1 MGSRSGSGS
10 LSAGRFSSFKENKLQ
25 FALVAPMVLWFVL
38 FLLIPLLL
46 IFYYSFLTVENFQII
61 HDVSLVTWATNVF
74 TPTNARIFVVTFLF
88 GLLVTGLTIA
98 LGYPVAYYLRFHVRP
113 NIAFMVV
120 LVSIIPF
127 WISGIIRALAW
138 YPILQR
144 GGLVNQLL
152 IGVGAIQEPLGWL
165 LFSRFA
171 MVVGFVAN
179 YVVFMYVPI
188 YAALL
193 NVDGDLKDASGTLRG
208 SPLATFRNVTLPLS
222 LPGVVIGTIF
232 VFVLTLGDFVIPQ
245 FLSGGQTTVP
255 GLVYLKV
262 NQGLN
267 YPTAAALS
275 IVLLALILAI
285 VGLLTRRI
293 DITESF

>member
-1 MGSRSGSGS
+1 MASRSGSTSRITGR
-10 LSAGRFSSFKENKLQ
+10 LSAFTENKLQ
-25 FALVAPMVLWFVL
+25 FALVAPMLLWFTL
-38 FLLIPLLL
+38 FLVIPLLL
-46 IFYYSFLTVENFQII
+46 IFYYSFLTVENFQIVREI
-61 HDVSLVTWATNVF
+61 SLTTWSTNVF
-74 TPTNARIFVVTFLF
+74 TATNAGIF
-88 GLLVTGLTIA
+88 GLTFFFGAVVTGLTIL

-113 NIAFMVV
+113 NVAFLIV
-120 LVSIIPF
+120 LLSIIPF

-138 YPILQR
+138 YPILQQR
-144 GGLVNQLL
+144 GIVNQILL
-152 IGVGAIQEPLGWL
+152 NIGAIQEPLGWL
-165 LFSRFA
+165 LFSKYS
-171 MVVGFVAN
+171 MIIGFVAN

-193 NVDGDLKDASGTLRG
+193 NVDEDLKDASETLRG
-208 SPLATFRNVTLPLS
+208 GPWSTFRRVTLPLS
-222 LPGVVIGTIF
+222 MPGVVIGTIF

-275 IVLLALILAI
+275 IVLLVTILAI

>member
-152 IGVGAIQEPLGWL
+152 ISVGAIQEPLGWL

>member
-1 MGSRSGSGS
+1 MASRSGSS
-10 LSAGRFSSFKENKLQ
+10 SRITRRFAAFRENKLQ
-25 FALVAPMVLWFVL
+25 FALIAPMVLWFAL
-38 FLLIPLLL
+38 FLVIPLLL

-61 HDVSLVTWATNVF
+61 HQISLTTWAESVF
-74 TPTNARIFVVTFLF
+74 TATNAGIFGITFFF
-88 GLLVTGLTIA
+88 GAVVTGLAIL

-113 NIAFMVV
+113 NVAFLVV

-138 YPILQR
+138 YPILQQR
-144 GGLVNQLL
+144 GIVNQILL
-152 IGVGAIQEPLGWL
+152 GLGVIQEPAGWL
-165 LFSRFA
+165 LFSQVS
-171 MVVGFVAN
+171 MVIGFVAN

-193 NVDGDLKDASGTLRG
+193 NVDEDLKDASETLRG
-208 SPLATFRNVTLPLS
+208 GPWSTFKRVTLPLS

-275 IVLLALILAI
+275 IVLLVIILAI

>member
-1 MGSRSGSGS
+1 MASRSGPTSRITGR
-10 LSAGRFSSFKENKLQ
+10 LSAFRENKLQ
-25 FALVAPMVLWFVL
+25 LALVAPMLLWFTL
-38 FLLIPLLL
+38 FLVIPLLL

-61 HDVSLVTWATNVF
+61 REISLTTWSTNVF
-74 TPTNARIFVVTFLF
+74 TATNAQIF
-88 GLLVTGLTIA
+88 GLTFFFGAIVTGLTIL

-113 NIAFMVV
+113 NVAFLIV
-120 LVSIIPF
+120 LLSIIPF

-138 YPILQR
+138 YPILQQR
-144 GGLVNQLL
+144 GIVNQILL
-152 IGVGAIQEPLGWL
+152 NLGSIQEPLGWL
-165 LFSRFA
+165 LFSQYS
-171 MVVGFVAN
+171 MIIGFVAN

-193 NVDGDLKDASGTLRG
+193 NVDEDLRDASETLRG
-208 SPLATFRNVTLPLS
+208 GPWSTFRRVTLPLS

-275 IVLLALILAI
+275 IVLLVIILAI

>member
-1 MGSRSGSGS
+1 MASRSDSTS
-10 LSAGRFSSFKENKLQ
+10 RIRGRFASLKENKLQ
-25 FALVAPMVLWFVL
+25 FALVAPMVLWFTL
-38 FLLIPLLL
+38 FLVIPLLL

-61 HDVSLVTWATNVF
+61 HEISLTTWTTNVF
-74 TPTNARIFVVTFLF
+74 TSTNADIFLTTFFF
-88 GLLVTGLTIA
+88 GAVVTGLTIL

-113 NIAFMVV
+113 NVAFLVV
-120 LVSIIPF
+120 LISIIPF

-138 YPILQR
+138 YPILQQR
-144 GGLVNQLL
+144 GFVNQILL
-152 IGVGAIQEPLGWL
+152 GLGVIQEPAGWL
-165 LFSRFA
+165 LFSQVS
-171 MVVGFVAN
+171 MVIGFVAN

-193 NVDGDLKDASGTLRG
+193 NVDEDLKDASETLRG
-208 SPLATFRNVTLPLS
+208 GPWATFRNVTLPLS

-275 IVLLALILAI
+275 IVLLVIILAI

>member
-1 MGSRSGSGS
+1 MASRSGKTSLFSG
-10 LSAGRFSSFKENKLQ
+10 AFSSFKENKLQ
-25 FALVAPMVLWFVL
+25 FALIAPMVIWFTL
-38 FLLIPLLL
+38 FLVVPLLL
-46 IFYYSFLTVENFQII
+46 IFYYSFLTVENFQIVQQI
-61 HDVSLVTWATNVF
+61 SLETWTTNVF
-74 TPTNARIFVVTFLF
+74 TATNAQIFMITFLF
-88 GLLVTGLTIA
+88 GLLVTGLAI
-98 LGYPVAYYLRFHVRP
+98 LFGYPVAYYLRFHLRP
-113 NIAFMVV
+113 NIAFMLV
-120 LVSIIPF
+120 LISIIPF
-127 WISGIIRALAW
+127 WISGVIRALAW

-144 GGLVNQLL
+144 GGIVNQFLL
-152 IGVGAIQEPLGWL
+152 GTGLVQEPLSWL

-171 MVVGFVAN
+171 MTVGFLAN

-193 NVDGDLKDASGTLRG
+193 NVDEDLTDASETLRG
-208 SPLATFRNVTLPLS
+208 SPWATFWNVTLPLS
-222 LPGVVIGTIF
+222 LPGVIIGTIF

-275 IVLLALILAI
+275 IVLLVIILSV
-285 VGLLTRRI
+285 VGLLTRRV